1 MKISEEIKFGIT
13 FIILFLILI
22 SYFFYI
28 KSYTPIYFLV
38 PIIISI
44 SISIFINKLLL
55 KYLMEKWM
63 RFAILISK
71 VMNPIIMCLI
81 YITTVVPIGL
91 FMRIFRVDSLKLKKN
106 NNKTY
111 WQNRENN
118 IPNDMND
125 QF

>member
-1 MKISEEIKFGIT
+1 MKITEEVKFGIT

-22 SYFFYI
+22 IYFFYNN
-28 KSYTPIYFLV
+28 SYIPIYFLV
-38 PIIISI
+38 PVILFIF
-44 SISIFINKLLL
+44 ISIFINKSLL

-71 VMNPIIMCLI
+71 VMNPIIMCII
-81 YITTVVPIGL
+81 YITTVVPIGV
-91 FMRIFRVDSLKLKKN
+91 FMRIFRVDSLKLKKKN
-106 NNKTY
+106 KKTY

>member
-1 MKISEEIKFGIT
+1 MKITEEVKFGIT

-22 SYFFYI
+22 IYFIYNNSYI
-28 KSYTPIYFLV
+28 PIYFLV
-38 PIIISI
+38 PVILFIF
-44 SISIFINKLLL
+44 ISIFINKSLL

-63 RFAILISK
+63 RFATLISK
-71 VMNPIIMCLI
+71 VMNPIIMCII
-81 YITTVVPIGL
+81 YITTVVPIGV
-91 FMRIFRVDSLKLKKN
+91 FMRIFRVDSLKLKKKN
-106 NNKTY
+106 KKTY

>member
-1 MKISEEIKFGIT
+1 MKITEEVKFGIT

-22 SYFFYI
+22 IYFFYNN
-28 KSYTPIYFLV
+28 SYTPIYFLV
-38 PIIISI
+38 PVILFIF
-44 SISIFINKLLL
+44 ISIFINKSLL

-71 VMNPIIMCLI
+71 VMNPIIMCII
-81 YITTVVPIGL
+81 YITTVVPIGV
-91 FMRIFRVDSLKLKKN
+91 FMRIFRVDSLKLKKKN
-106 NNKTY
+106 KKTY

>member
-1 MKISEEIKFGIT
+1 MKITEEVKFGIT

-22 SYFFYI
+22 IYFFYNN
-28 KSYTPIYFLV
+28 SYTPIYFLV
-38 PIIISI
+38 PVILFIF
-44 SISIFINKLLL
+44 ISIFINKSLL

-71 VMNPIIMCLI
+71 VMNPIIMCII

-91 FMRIFRVDSLKLKKN
+91 FMRIFRVDSLKLKKKN
-106 NNKTY
+106 KKTY

>member
-1 MKISEEIKFGIT
+1 MKITEEVKFGII

-22 SYFFYI
+22 IYFFYNN
-28 KSYTPIYFLV
+28 SYTPIYFLV
-38 PIIISI
+38 PVILFIF
-44 SISIFINKLLL
+44 ISIFINKSLL

-71 VMNPIIMCLI
+71 VMNPIIMCII
-81 YITTVVPIGL
+81 YITTVVPIGV
-91 FMRIFRVDSLKLKKN
+91 FMRIFRVDSLKLKKKN
-106 NNKTY
+106 KKTY

>member
-1 MKISEEIKFGIT
+1 MKITEEVKFGII

-22 SYFFYI
+22 IYFFYNN
-28 KSYTPIYFLV
+28 SYIPIYFLV
-38 PIIISI
+38 PVILFIF
-44 SISIFINKLLL
+44 ISIFINKSLL

-71 VMNPIIMCLI
+71 VMNPIIMCII
-81 YITTVVPIGL
+81 YITTVVPIGV
-91 FMRIFRVDSLKLKKN
+91 FMRIFRVDSLKLKKKN
-106 NNKTY
+106 KKTY

>member
-1 MKISEEIKFGIT
+1 MKITEEVKFGIT

-22 SYFFYI
+22 IYFFYNN
-28 KSYTPIYFLV
+28 SYIPIYFLV
-38 PIIISI
+38 PVILFIF
-44 SISIFINKLLL
+44 ISIFINKSLL

-71 VMNPIIMCLI
+71 VMNPIIMCII

-91 FMRIFRVDSLKLKKN
+91 FMRIFRVDSLKLKKKN
-106 NNKTY
+106 KKTY

>member
-1 MKISEEIKFGIT
+1 MKITEEVKFGII

-22 SYFFYI
+22 IYFFYNN
-28 KSYTPIYFLV
+28 SYIPIYFLV
-38 PIIISI
+38 PVILFIF
-44 SISIFINKLLL
+44 ISIFINNSLL

-71 VMNPIIMCLI
+71 VMNPIIMCII
-81 YITTVVPIGL
+81 YITTVVPIGV
-91 FMRIFRVDSLKLKKN
+91 FMRIFRVDSLKLKKKN
-106 NNKTY
+106 KKTY

>member
-1 MKISEEIKFGIT
+1 MKITEEVKFGIT

-22 SYFFYI
+22 IYFIYNNSYI
-28 KSYTPIYFLV
+28 PIYFLV
-38 PIIISI
+38 PVILFIF
-44 SISIFINKLLL
+44 ISIFINNSLL

-63 RFAILISK
+63 RFATLISK
-71 VMNPIIMCLI
+71 VMNPIIMCII

-91 FMRIFRVDSLKLKKN
+91 FMRIFRVDSLKLKKKN
-106 NNKTY
+106 KKTY